1 MGPPPCA
8 AVRPWDAATGR
19 LACSGPLR
27 KERFLLSLHQTEQ
40 FSKTDTLHPAGVRQA
55 GKGEYTL
62 HPLSRLPQKCTGSN
76 VLFHTFTAQANTPD
90 TQVVQDQASARRFQ
104 SRHCKRCRQTGS
116 LRTLKGG
123 LRTPVLPGALSTQG
137 YDTVGDCAPLSVS
150 VTGAP
155 SPPW

>member
-40 FSKTDTLHPAGVRQA
+40 LSKTDTLHPAGVRQA

-76 VLFHTFTAQANTPD
+76 VLSHLHRSSKHTRHTSCARSGFGSPFSKPSLQTLQTDWLPALPERRAQDCRAPWSP
-90 TQVVQDQASARRFQ
+90 QHSGI
-104 SRHCKRCRQTGS
+104 RHSG
-116 LRTLKGG
+116 
-123 LRTPVLPGALSTQG
+123 
-137 YDTVGDCAPLSVS
+137 
-150 VTGAP
+150 
-155 SPPW
+155 